1 MLATVYFTFITNF
14 TFTEG
19 WNATLETIEYETKG
33 IHSSH
38 LCIHMP
44 HCTNIT
50 MRLMTQIPIYQEE
63 TQLDMYAKNVPS
75 ITFIYCYKFYF
86 ENLENDSILQTYGRQ
101 Q

>member
-1 MLATVYFTFITNF
+1 
-14 TFTEG
+14 
-19 WNATLETIEYETKG
+19 
-33 IHSSH
+33 
-38 LCIHMP
+38 
-44 HCTNIT
+44 
-50 MRLMTQIPIYQEE
+50 MTQIPIYQEE